1 MVSLDVKLIPEESRW
16 MAAAEECLQLF
27 ETPPARVLVAE
38 EDNHCFRVCYPIA
51 RHALNQVE
59 ACLTLIRTG
68 LVYPAVA
75 NVRVA
80 FEHALVAQW
89 VLLTD
94 QGERAFVAA
103 TRRSSAAFVKDF
115 AQYAKIPDDLL
126 AGADDPSRDG
136 GNFPNMQ
143 SLCDRFDG
151 KTKKIYTVY
160 RSLSGAVHPSAST
173 LARHLE
179 WDAATDNF
187 RLRPKGSTELP
198 TDLAMALGWSAV
210 MASYVIETLK
220 QEKSRVKEVERIAR
234 RGGLPMDLRSDDT
247 QPHFQRR
254 SSGL

>member
-1 MVSLDVKLIPEESRW
+1 MVSLDVKLISEESRW
-16 MAAAEECLQLF
+16 ISAAEECLQLF
-27 ETPPARVLVAE
+27 ATPPARVLVAD
-38 EDNHCFRVCYPIA
+38 EDNHCFRVSYPIA

-59 ACLTLIRTG
+59 ACLTLITTG

-103 TRRSSAAFVKDF
+103 TRRSNAAFVKDF
-115 AQYAKIPDDLL
+115 AQYAEIPDDLL
-126 AGADDPSRDG
+126 ADADDPSRDG
-136 GNFPNMQ
+136 GNFPSMQ

-179 WDAATDNF
+179 WDASTDNF
-187 RLRPKGSTELP
+187 RLKPRGSTELP

-210 MASYVIETLK
+210 MAAYVIETLK
-220 QEKSRVKEVERIAR
+220 HEKSRVQEVERIAR
-234 RGGLPMDLRSDDT
+234 RGGLPTDLKSDDT

-254 SSGL
+254 SPGL